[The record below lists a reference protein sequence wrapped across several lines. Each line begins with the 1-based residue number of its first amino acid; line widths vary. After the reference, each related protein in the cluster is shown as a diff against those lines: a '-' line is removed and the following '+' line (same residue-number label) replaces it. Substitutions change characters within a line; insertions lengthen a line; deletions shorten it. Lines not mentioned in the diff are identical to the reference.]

1 MKEIL
6 DLKEVAEYLGLNKRT
21 VYNLV
26 RKGEIPGTKIGRQW
40 RVKKESLDDLFRNPN
55 KNVEKEGL
63 VLYEKDKSR

>member
-40 RVKKESLDDLFRNPN
+40 RIKKESLDDLFRNP
-55 KNVEKEGL
+55 KKT
-63 VLYEKDKSR
+63 K

>member
-6 DLKEVAEYLGLNKRT
+6 DLKQVAEYLGLNKRT

-40 RVKKESLDDLFRNPN
+40 RVKKESLDDLFRNP
-55 KNVEKEGL
+55 KKL
-63 VLYEKDKSR
+63 K

>member
-40 RVKKESLDDLFRNPN
+40 RVKKESLDDLFRNP
-55 KNVEKEGL
+55 KKI
-63 VLYEKDKSR
+63 K

>member
-1 MKEIL
+1 MDKYPEILMKEIL

-40 RVKKESLDDLFRNPN
+40 RVKKDSLEDLFRNP
-55 KNVEKEGL
+55 KKL
-63 VLYEKDKSR
+63 Q

>member
-40 RVKKESLDDLFRNPN
+40 RVKKESLDDLFRNP
-55 KNVEKEGL
+55 KKT
-63 VLYEKDKSR
+63 K

>member
-40 RVKKESLDDLFRNPN
+40 RVKKESLDDLFRNPR
-55 KNVEKEGL
+55 
-63 VLYEKDKSR
+63 KSK

>member
-40 RVKKESLDDLFRNPN
+40 RVKKESLDELFRNPRRA
-55 KNVEKEGL
+55 K
-63 VLYEKDKSR
+63 

>member
-6 DLKEVAEYLGLNKRT
+6 DLKEVAKYLGLNKRT

-40 RVKKESLDDLFRNPN
+40 RVKKESLDELFRNPTRS
-55 KNVEKEGL
+55 K
-63 VLYEKDKSR
+63 

>member
-6 DLKEVAEYLGLNKRT
+6 DLKDVAEYLGLNKRT

-40 RVKKESLDDLFRNPN
+40 RVKKDSLEDLFRNP
-55 KNVEKEGL
+55 KKT
-63 VLYEKDKSR
+63 K

>member
-40 RVKKESLDDLFRNPN
+40 RVKKDSLEDLFRNP
-55 KNVEKEGL
+55 KKT
-63 VLYEKDKSR
+63 K

>member
-21 VYNLV
+21 IYNLV

-40 RVKKESLDDLFRNPN
+40 RVKKESLDELFRNP
-55 KNVEKEGL
+55 K
-63 VLYEKDKSR
+63 KSK

>member
-40 RVKKESLDDLFRNPN
+40 RVKKDRLDDLFRNPKKIEN
-55 KNVEKEGL
+55 HNIIL
-63 VLYEKDKSR
+63 

>member
-26 RKGEIPGTKIGRQW
+26 RKGEIPGAKIGRQW
-40 RVKKESLDDLFRNPN
+40 RVKKESLDELFRNPTRS
-55 KNVEKEGL
+55 K
-63 VLYEKDKSR
+63 

>member
-6 DLKEVAEYLGLNKRT
+6 DLKEVVKYLGLNKRT

-40 RVKKESLDDLFRNPN
+40 RVRKESLDELFRNPWWRAGV
-55 KNVEKEGL
+55 KW
-63 VLYEKDKSR
+63 RM

>member
-6 DLKEVAEYLGLNKRT
+6 DLQEVAEYLGLNKRT

-40 RVKKESLDDLFRNPN
+40 RVKKDRLDDLFRNP
-55 KNVEKEGL
+55 KKT
-63 VLYEKDKSR
+63 K

>member
-40 RVKKESLDDLFRNPN
+40 RVRKENLDELFRNPGRS
-55 KNVEKEGL
+55 K
-63 VLYEKDKSR
+63 

>member
-26 RKGEIPGTKIGRQW
+26 RIGEMPGPKNGRQW
-40 RVKKESLDDLFRNPN
+40 RVKKESLDDLFRNPR
-55 KNVEKEGL
+55 KLK
-63 VLYEKDKSR
+63 

>member
-40 RVKKESLDDLFRNPN
+40 RVKKDSLDDLFRNP
-55 KNVEKEGL
+55 KKL
-63 VLYEKDKSR
+63 K